1 MFGYNDFDLSEEF
14 GPGDGYEIEF
24 CDRFVPL

>member
-1 MFGYNDFDLSEEF
+1 MFGYNDFDISEES

-24 CDRFVPL
+24 CDRFVK